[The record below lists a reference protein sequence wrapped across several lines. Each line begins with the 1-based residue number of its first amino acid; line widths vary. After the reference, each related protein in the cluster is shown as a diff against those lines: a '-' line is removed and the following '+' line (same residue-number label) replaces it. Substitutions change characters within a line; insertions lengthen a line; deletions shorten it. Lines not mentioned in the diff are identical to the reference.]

1 MSPDYGFPLFLV
13 LTVLLLGGVVA
24 SGLRGVLRV
33 HLTLVALALAAL
45 GVTIAF
51 AKQLGELYD
60 LESAGWITPVHLT
73 VAKVTTA
80 AYLLPIAT
88 GVLTLRNRR
97 HKRLHFRCAMAVL
110 AMTLATTGLGL
121 WMILAAERLD

>member
-24 SGLRGVLRV
+24 TGLRGVLPL
-33 HLTLVALALAAL
+33 HLALVALALVSL
-45 GVTIAF
+45 GVTIFF
-51 AKQLGELYD
+51 AKRLGELYD

-73 VAKVTTA
+73 VAKLTTA
-80 AYLLPIAT
+80 AYLLPITT

-97 HKRLHFRCAMAVL
+97 HRRVHFRCAMAVL
-110 AMTLATTGLGL
+110 AMTLVTTGLGL
-121 WMILAAERLD
+121 WMILAAERL

>member
-24 SGLRGVLRV
+24 TGLRGVLPL
-33 HLTLVALALAAL
+33 HLALVALALVSL
-45 GVTIAF
+45 GVTIFF
-51 AKQLGELYD
+51 AKRLGELYD

-73 VAKVTTA
+73 VAKLTTA
-80 AYLLPIAT
+80 AYLLPITT

-97 HKRLHFRCAMAVL
+97 HRCVHFRCAMAVL
-110 AMTLATTGLGL
+110 AMTLVTTGLGV
-121 WMILAAERLD
+121 WMILAAERL